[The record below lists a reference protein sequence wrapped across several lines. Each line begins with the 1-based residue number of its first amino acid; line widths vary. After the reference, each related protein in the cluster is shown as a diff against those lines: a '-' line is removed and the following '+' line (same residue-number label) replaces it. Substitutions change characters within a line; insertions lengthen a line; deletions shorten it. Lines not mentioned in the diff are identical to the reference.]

1 MSKEE
6 LEQYFQSLEDIEALN
21 DIFASI
27 DENTLWQMYEKM
39 NGTELGFLLEDII
52 YDDGNSEEQDSWD
65 TIFGDYGNFFRKK
78 RSTEERKGKG
88 KMGDMDPE
96 EMKTR
101 ISIGLSGFLMM
112 EPEEVDLPRQLRDVP
127 QCLKE
132 ILWESDEETR
142 LCSILPKS
150 LKSKIREI
158 MLKVLKQDV
167 STNYFIVDWERL
179 DRKID
184 KDDID
189 KLVQKVLSKI
199 SVPLNVTDISE
210 IVNMAKNIWLKIVNQ
225 ETDAD
230 KKKILNLVTGLFKA
244 IDDNNVYSN
253 IARIANKI
261 QAAVLK
267 KKDYRVLLE
276 GDMGPAPDTDQLCSA
291 YIFNRMLSS
300 KSTVKADIV
309 WTRKGQIVYRGQ
321 WEPLTGFWFWKRV
334 ATCGCSQQM
343 CPFNF
348 G

>member
-1 MSKEE
+1 
-6 LEQYFQSLEDIEALN
+6 
-21 DIFASI
+21 
-27 DENTLWQMYEKM
+27 
-39 NGTELGFLLEDII
+39 
-52 YDDGNSEEQDSWD
+52 
-65 TIFGDYGNFFRKK
+65 
-78 RSTEERKGKG
+78 
-88 KMGDMDPE
+88 MGDMDPE
-96 EMKTR
+96 DMKTMM
-101 ISIGLSGFLMM
+101 SMGLAGFLMM
-112 EPEEVDLPRQLRDVP
+112 EPEELDLPRQLRDVP

-150 LKSKIREI
+150 LKTKIREI

-167 STNYFIVDWERL
+167 STNYFIVDWEKL

-244 IDDNNVYSN
+244 IDDNNVYLN

-267 KKDYRVLLE
+267 KKDYQVLLE
-276 GDMGPAPDTDQLCSA
+276 GDMGPVPDTDQLCLA

-309 WTRKGQIVYRGQ
+309 WTRKGQMIYRGQ
-321 WEPLTGFWFWKRV
+321 WDPLTGFWFWKRV